1 MDRRRALKAGLALC
15 AVLVAPRARAC
26 EFFSNTLRIT
36 HPWTRTSGNAT
47 AAAIFMRFDE
57 ASETDRLVGVETPVA
72 ERAQLIGELV
82 IPAGGELVLSEQ
94 GPHVRLVELKHPLF
108 VGRVY
113 PLKLTFEKGGV
124 VNANLNVDFLGLL
137 SR

>member
-1 MDRRRALKAGLALC
+1 MDRRRALKAGLALW
-15 AVLVAPRARAC
+15 AVLLDPRARAC
-26 EFFSNTLRIT
+26 EFFSYNRRHTY
-36 HPWTRTSGNAT
+36 PWCSAGGNAT

-57 ASETDRLVGVETPVA
+57 ASETDRLIGVETPVA
-72 ERAQLIGELV
+72 EGAQLIGELV
-82 IPAGGELVLSEQ
+82 VPAGGELVLSEQ